1 MPSTNDQCPVTNEPA
16 QQAQASVGDFT
27 EFTCPTCGRFRV
39 SRSAVEQLSDMP
51 EELSVDALAKAKK
64 RAEIDGDEV
73 PVIRSF
79 DLVLS

>member
-1 MPSTNDQCPVTNEPA
+1 MPSISDQCPVTNEPA
-16 QQAQASVGDFT
+16 QQAQMSTGDFA

-39 SRSAVEQLSDMP
+39 SQWAVQQLSDMP
-51 EELSVDALAKAKK
+51 QALANDALAKAKK

>member
-1 MPSTNDQCPVTNEPA
+1 MPSTSEQCPVSNEPA
-16 QQAQASVGDFT
+16 QQASSSAGDFA

-39 SRSAVEQLSDMP
+39 SRSAVQQLSDMP
-51 EELSVDALAKAKK
+51 EALATDALAKAKK
-64 RAEIDGDEV
+64 RAEIDGSEL